1 MIDHALLI
9 LTFLGV
15 LGTGLI
21 GGLFFAFSTF
31 IMAALGRI
39 SPPAGISAM
48 QSINAV
54 IPNPWFLTA
63 FFGTA
68 VACLILGIAAIVNM
82 HETAALYRFA
92 ASVIYIVGVIA
103 VTMVRNVPL
112 NNALAVVGPA
122 STEGVGVWNHYL
134 KTWTR
139 WNHVRTAAS
148 LAAAALFTIAV
159 SVGS

>member
-1 MIDHALLI
+1 MIHHALLI
-9 LTFLGV
+9 LTFLGA

-31 IMAALGRI
+31 IMTALGRL

-54 IPNPWFLTA
+54 ILNPWFLTA

-68 VACLILGIAAIVNM
+68 AVCLILAVAAIVSAN
-82 HETAALYRFA
+82 AA
-92 ASVIYIVGVIA
+92 ASYLLAASLLYIVGVIA

-112 NNALAVVGPA
+112 NNSLAAVDPA
-122 STEGVGVWNHYL
+122 STEGVGVWNHYR

-148 LAAAALFTIAV
+148 LAAAALFTMAA
-159 SVGS
+159 SVGP